1 MRIISTFHSHKGR
14 SRWYILKHCTNHKG
28 LFRSTV
34 KIQSREP
41 GIVAYVHHLSTQ
53 RLRQEGC
60 HKLDCLGNTVSLRLA
75 QTIKTK
81 LFLKKQCWHE
91 CYRSNQLFF
100 IGLQAHFKEKLH
112 VWYSKSGR
120 IPWFDYS
127 SNPRGEPTTIISLGI
142 VSNWP
147 LNTHFYIHK
156 LMQLSVLIREVSW
169 GSGFQLI

>member
-1 MRIISTFHSHKGR
+1 MRIISTFHSRKGR
-14 SRWYILKHCTNHKG
+14 LRWYILKHCMNHKG

-81 LFLKKQCWHE
+81 LFLKKQWWHE
-91 CYRSNQLFF
+91 CYRSNQLF
-100 IGLQAHFKEKLH
+100 LLAFKPASRKNFMFGTLNLA
-112 VWYSKSGR
+112 R